1 MTFYD
6 EWLAAWEETEA
17 AKRAS
22 RKVIHAEELDWVETP
37 QDHLAA
43 LLIAPETG
51 FRTMGS
57 LTMIAEIPVGWH
69 TGEHKHGEETIYII
83 AGSGSSVVDGTR
95 YDWGRGSVL
104 AIPFGARHQHFN
116 TGPEP
121 VRYFSV
127 LSVHLERFAG
137 LHRTV
142 QFAHCGAGV
151 DRSGLPVSADGLDS
165 SGRRIALRGAD
176 AAGPGPGGAGD
187 GHAPGGHAPF
197 AETLTADEMALLS
210 GQTLVVGDID
220 GFHKVMHLHRAE
232 ADVQKFMRVGRDE
245 NQFSVHEQ
253 EISAILRDP
262 PKAYSGKHAHQEALL
277 YVLDGFGH
285 SVIEGETV
293 PWRPGSALHVQGPQ
307 TVHQHFVESSTPS
320 RMLRVSSGL
329 RYFFEPILKTEWP
342 YLFISPRQILSREE
356 KDNAQH
362 TSD

>member
-6 EWLAAWEETEA
+6 EWLAAWDETEA
-17 AKRAS
+17 AKRES
-22 RKVIHAEELDWVETP
+22 RKAIHEEELDWVETP
-37 QDHLAA
+37 QDRRAA
-43 LLIAPETG
+43 LLIAAETG

-69 TGEHKHGEETIYII
+69 TGEHKHGEEAIYII

-95 YDWGRGSVL
+95 YDWGPGSVL

-116 TGPEP
+116 TGSEP
-121 VRYFSV
+121 VRYFSA
-127 LSVHLERFAG
+127 LSVHLEQFAG

-142 QFAHCGAGV
+142 QFAQCGAGT
-151 DRSGLPVSADGLDS
+151 DLPDVPASADGLDS
-165 SGRRIALRGAD
+165 AGRRIALGDAGVTA
-176 AAGPGPGGAGD
+176 AAGAGAGGGPA
-187 GHAPGGHAPF
+187 GH
-197 AETLTADEMALLS
+197 AETLTSEEMALLS

-220 GFHKVMHLHRAE
+220 GFHRVMHLHRTE
-232 ADVQKFMRVGRDE
+232 EDVKKFMRVGRDE

-342 YLFISPRQILSREE
+342 YLFISPRQAVAEGRATASSGAE
-356 KDNAQH
+356 
-362 TSD
+362 